1 MTRKFILATFA
12 TLATI
17 IISSCSSSENVN
29 YIEISCNMANRTV
42 SSNGS
47 TTLSGSTYLLV
58 LDFNSSLATLST
70 SSASIPGISAS
81 SFVITNMPFT
91 YDSYGYYFDID
102 YANPTINGVVDSSIT
117 FSNING
123 YYTSNEYQFSYT
135 VDELYTTYV
144 TPLDIYY
151 GYSET
156 TVINKYDTTAES
168 FTSDEIAYE
177 IVFDTDNETA
187 SLYIWDAQFSDSMT
201 ALDMVFNDLTLTP
214 KSTGY
219 TISASSATP
228 EIDGTTYEDYAITN
242 LSIELKD
249 SEFNASFNIFS
260 GESFLITVTADMND
274 TDDE

>member
-1 MTRKFILATFA
+1 MIRKFRLAVFA
-12 TLATI
+12 ALATI
-17 IISSCSSSENVN
+17 IISSCTTSESVN

-47 TTLSGSTYLLV
+47 TTISGSTYLLV

-81 SFVITNMPFT
+81 TFVIYNIPFT

-102 YANPTINGVVDSSIT
+102 YANPTINGVIDSSIT

-156 TVINKYDTTAES
+156 TVTNTYDSTAES
-168 FTSDEIAYE
+168 FVSEDIAYE
-177 IVFDTDNETA
+177 IVFDTTNETA
-187 SLYIWDAQFSDSMT
+187 DLYIWDAQFSESMT
-201 ALDMVFNDLTLTP
+201 ALDMVFKNLSLTP
-214 KSTGY
+214 TATGY
-219 TISASSATP
+219 TINASSVTP
-228 EIDGTTYEDYAITN
+228 EIDGTSYENYAATN
-242 LSIELKD
+242 MIIELKD
-249 SEFNASFNIFS
+249 SQFDISFNIFS
-260 GESFLITVTADMND
+260 GESFLITATADMND
-274 TDDE
+274 TDE